1 MTDTNPLIHPSAV
14 IHPQAELAGDVQ
26 VGPFSVIEK
35 DVKIGQGTVVGPH
48 VVING
53 HTTIGK
59 NNHFYQFSSVGEA
72 NQDKKYKGEPTQT
85 IIGDNN
91 IIRESCTIH
100 RGTTQDKQV
109 TKIGNDNLLMAY
121 THIAHDCQIGNN
133 IIIANSS
140 NIAGHVVI
148 DDWAILGGFS
158 GIHQFC
164 RIGAHAFLGIRSHVT
179 QDILPFTLFAEG
191 APRSINVEGI
201 KRRGFSKEQIGL
213 LRKAYKIIFR
223 QGLRIEEALT
233 TISELTDDSDV
244 LNTLIDFIQAS
255 ERGIAR

>member
-1 MTDTNPLIHPSAV
+1 MIHASAIV
-14 IHPQAELAGDVQ
+14 HPNAKIADNVE
-26 VGPFSVIEK
+26 VGPFSVIDEH
-35 DVKIGQGTVVGPH
+35 VEIGEGTIVGPH

-72 NQDKKYKGEPTQT
+72 NQDKKYKGEPTKT

-91 IIRESCTIH
+91 VIRESCTIH

-109 TKIGNDNLLMAY
+109 TQIGSDNLLMAY
-121 THIAHDCQIGNN
+121 THIAHDCVIGDH

-140 NIAGHVVI
+140 NIAGHVKI

-164 RIGAHAFLGIRSHVT
+164 HIGAHAFLGIRSHVT

-201 KRRGFSKEQIGL
+201 KRRGFSTQDISL
-213 LRKAYKIIFR
+213 LRKAYRIIFR
-223 QGLRIEEALT
+223 QGL
-233 TISELTDDSDV
+233 TIVDAVSAVKELSDDCEV
-244 LNTLIDFIQAS
+244 LNTVTDFMLS
-255 ERGIAR
+255 SSRGIAR

>member
-1 MTDTNPLIHPSAV
+1 MIHASAIV
-14 IHPQAELAGDVQ
+14 HPNAKIADNVE
-26 VGPFSVIEK
+26 VGPFSVIDEH
-35 DVKIGQGTVVGPH
+35 VEIGEGTIVGPH

-72 NQDKKYKGEPTQT
+72 NQDKKYKGEPTKT

-91 IIRESCTIH
+91 VIRESCTIH

-109 TKIGNDNLLMAY
+109 TQIGSDNLLMAY
-121 THIAHDCQIGNN
+121 THIAHDCVIGDH

-140 NIAGHVVI
+140 NIAGHVKI

-164 RIGAHAFLGIRSHVT
+164 HIGAHAFLGIRSHVT

-201 KRRGFSKEQIGL
+201 KRRGFSTQDISL
-213 LRKAYKIIFR
+213 LRKAYRIIFR
-223 QGLRIEEALT
+223 QGL
-233 TISELTDDSDV
+233 TIADAVSAVKELSDDCEV
-244 LNTLIDFIQAS
+244 LNTVTDFMLS
-255 ERGIAR
+255 SSRGIAR

>member
-1 MTDTNPLIHPSAV
+1 MIHPSAIV
-14 IHPQAELAGDVQ
+14 HPNANLADDVQ
-26 VGPFSVIEK
+26 VGPFSVIEEH
-35 DVKIGQGTVVGPH
+35 VEIGSGTIVGPH

-53 HTTIGK
+53 HTTIGEK
-59 NNHFYQFSSVGEA
+59 NHFYQFSSIGEA
-72 NQDKKYKGEPTQT
+72 NQDKKYKGEPTRT
-85 IIGDNN
+85 LIGNN
-91 IIRESCTIH
+91 NVIRESCTIH
-100 RGTTQDKQV
+100 RGTTQDRQI
-109 TKIGNDNLLMAY
+109 TSIGDDNLLMAY

-140 NIAGHVVI
+140 NIAGHVII

-158 GIHQFC
+158 GVHQFC

-201 KRRGFSKEQIGL
+201 KRRGFSKEDISL
-213 LRKAYKIIFR
+213 LRKSYRIIFR
-223 QGLRIEEALT
+223 QGLSIEEALDDIASLSSESEVLK
-233 TISELTDDSDV
+233 TIIE
-244 LNTLIDFIQAS
+244 FIRAS

>member
-1 MTDTNPLIHPSAV
+1 MIHPSAV
-14 IHPQAELAGDVQ
+14 VHPKAKIAESAE
-26 VGPFSVIEK
+26 VGPFSFIDEHVE
-35 DVKIGQGTVVGPH
+35 IGEETVVGPH

-59 NNHFYQFSSVGEA
+59 NNHFYQFSSIGEA
-72 NQDKKYKGEPTQT
+72 NQDTKYRGEPTRT
-85 IIGDNN
+85 VIGDNN

-100 RGTTQDKQV
+100 RGTTQDHQL
-109 TKIGNDNLLMAY
+109 TQIGNDNLLMAY
-121 THIAHDCQIGNN
+121 THIAHDCLLGDH

-158 GIHQFC
+158 GVHQFC
-164 RIGAHAFLGIRSHVT
+164 HIGTHAFLGIRSHIT
-179 QDILPFTLFAEG
+179 QDIPPFVLFAEG

-201 KRRGFSKEQIGL
+201 KRRGFSAQDISL
-213 LRKAYKIIFR
+213 LRKAYRLIFR
-223 QGLRIEEALT
+223 QGLRIEEAVEAVLGL
-233 TISELTDDSDV
+233 SEDSSA
-244 LNTLIDFIQAS
+244 LKMMADFIQAS

>member
-1 MTDTNPLIHPSAV
+1 MIHPSAIV
-14 IHPQAELAGDVQ
+14 HPDAKIGDNVE
-26 VGPFSVIEK
+26 VGPFSVIDQNVE
-35 DVKIGQGTVVGPH
+35 IGEGTIVGPH

-53 HTTIGK
+53 HTVIGK
-59 NNHFYQFSSVGEA
+59 SNHFYQFSSIGEA
-72 NQDKKYKGEPTQT
+72 NQDKKYKGEPTKT

-91 IIRESCTIH
+91 VIRESCTIH

-109 TKIGNDNLLMAY
+109 TQIGNDNLLMAY
-121 THIAHDCQIGNN
+121 THIAHDCLIGNN

-158 GIHQFC
+158 GVHQFC
-164 RIGAHAFLGIRSHVT
+164 HIGAHAFLGIRSHVT

-201 KRRGFSKEQIGL
+201 KRRGFSGQDISL
-213 LRKAYKIIFR
+213 LRKAYRLIFR
-223 QGLRIEEALT
+223 QGLRVEEAVAAVNEL
-233 TISELTDDSDV
+233 SEQSEV
-244 LNTLIDFIQAS
+244 LKTVTKFIEGSA
-255 ERGIAR
+255 RGIAR

>member
-1 MTDTNPLIHPSAV
+1 MIHPSAIV
-14 IHPQAELAGDVQ
+14 HPKANLADDVE
-26 VGPFSVIEK
+26 VGPFSVIEEH
-35 DVKIGQGTVVGPH
+35 VEIGSGTIVGPH

-53 HTTIGK
+53 HTTIGEK
-59 NNHFYQFSSVGEA
+59 NHFYQFSSIGEA
-72 NQDKKYKGEPTQT
+72 NQDKKYKGEPTRT
-85 IIGDNN
+85 LIGNN
-91 IIRESCTIH
+91 NVIRESCTIH

-109 TKIGNDNLLMAY
+109 TCIGDDNLLMAY
-121 THIAHDCQIGNN
+121 THIAHDCHIGSN

-140 NIAGHVVI
+140 NIAGHVII

-158 GIHQFC
+158 GVHQFC

-201 KRRGFSKEQIGL
+201 KRRGFSKEDISL
-213 LRKAYKIIFR
+213 LRKSYRIIFR
-223 QGLRIEEALT
+223 QGLSIDEALNDIASLSSESEVLK
-233 TISELTDDSDV
+233 TIIE
-244 LNTLIDFIQAS
+244 FIRAS

>member
-1 MTDTNPLIHPSAV
+1 MIHSSAV
-14 IHPQAELAGDVQ
+14 IHPSAIIGENVTI
-26 VGPFSVIEK
+26 GPFSVIDEH
-35 DVKIGQGTVVGPH
+35 VEIGSGSVVGPH

-53 HTTIGK
+53 HTKIGS
-59 NNHFYQFSSVGEA
+59 NNHFYQFSSIGEA
-72 NQDKKYKGEPTQT
+72 NQDKKYKGEPTRT
-85 IIGDNN
+85 VIGDNN

-100 RGTTQDKQV
+100 RGTTQDRQV
-109 TKIGNDNLLMAY
+109 TSIGSDNLLMAY

-158 GIHQFC
+158 GVHQFC

-179 QDILPFTLFAEG
+179 QDILPFLLFAEG
-191 APRSINVEGI
+191 SPRSINVEGI
-201 KRRGFSKEQIGL
+201 KRRGFSSEEISQ

-223 QGLRIEEALT
+223 QGLRIEEAIDAVSLLSEDSKV
-233 TISELTDDSDV
+233 ISTM
-244 LNTLIDFIQAS
+244 IDFIKSS

>member
-1 MTDTNPLIHPSAV
+1 MIHPSAIV
-14 IHPQAELAGDVQ
+14 HPNAKISESAQI
-26 VGPFSVIEK
+26 GPFSFIDEHVE
-35 DVKIGQGTVVGPH
+35 IGEGTIVASH

-59 NNHFYQFSSVGEA
+59 NNHFYQFSSIGEA
-72 NQDKKYKGEPTQT
+72 NQDTKYRGEPTRT
-85 IIGDNN
+85 VIGDNN

-100 RGTTQDKQV
+100 RGTTQDHQL
-109 TKIGNDNLLMAY
+109 TSIGNDNLLMAY
-121 THIAHDCQIGNN
+121 THIAHDCQLGDH

-164 RIGAHAFLGIRSHVT
+164 HIGAHAFLGIRSHVT
-179 QDILPFTLFAEG
+179 QDIPPFVLFAEG

-201 KRRGFSKEQIGL
+201 KRRGFSAEDISL
-213 LRKAYKIIFR
+213 LRKAYRLIFR
-223 QGLRIEEALT
+223 QGLRVEEAVEAIMKL
-233 TISELTDDSDV
+233 SETSSALKLMTE
-244 LNTLIDFIQAS
+244 FILS
-255 ERGIAR
+255 SKRGIAR

>member
-1 MTDTNPLIHPSAV
+1 MIHPSAV
-14 IHPQAELAGDVQ
+14 VHPKAKIAESAQ
-26 VGPFSVIEK
+26 VGPFSFIDEHVE
-35 DVKIGQGTVVGPH
+35 IGEGTVVGPH

-59 NNHFYQFSSVGEA
+59 NNHFYQFSSIGEV
-72 NQDKKYKGEPTQT
+72 NQDTKYRGEPTRT
-85 IIGDNN
+85 VIGDNN

-100 RGTTQDKQV
+100 RGTTQDHQL
-109 TKIGNDNLLMAY
+109 TQIGNDNLLMAY
-121 THIAHDCQIGNN
+121 THIAHDCRLGDH

-158 GIHQFC
+158 GVHQFC
-164 RIGAHAFLGIRSHVT
+164 HIGAHAFLGIRSHIT
-179 QDILPFTLFAEG
+179 QDIPPFILFAEG

-201 KRRGFSKEQIGL
+201 KRRGFSAQDISL
-213 LRKAYKIIFR
+213 LRKAYRLIFR
-223 QGLRIEEALT
+223 QGLRVEEAVKAVLDL
-233 TISELTDDSDV
+233 SEDSTALKMMV
-244 LNTLIDFIQAS
+244 DFIQTS

>member
-1 MTDTNPLIHPSAV
+1 MTDLNQAIHPSAV
-14 IHPQAELAGDVQ
+14 IHPDAQLASNVQ

-35 DVKIGQGTVVGPH
+35 DVKIGAGTVVGPH

-53 HTTIGK
+53 HTTIGE
-59 NNHFYQFSSVGEA
+59 NNHFYQFSSIGEA
-72 NQDKKYKGEPTQT
+72 NQDKKYNGEPTQT
-85 IIGDNN
+85 VIGNNN

-100 RGTTQDKQV
+100 RGTTQDRQI
-109 TKIGNDNLLMAY
+109 TSIGDDNLLMAY
-121 THIAHDCQIGNN
+121 THVAHDCKIGSNV
-133 IIIANSS
+133 IIANSS

-201 KRRGFSKEQIGL
+201 KRRGFDKQQISL

-223 QGLRIEEALT
+223 QGLRIEEAQQALK
-233 TISELTDDSDV
+233 ELSADSDV
-244 LNTLIDFIQAS
+244 LQVLLDFINAS

>member
-1 MTDTNPLIHPSAV
+1 MIHPSAI
-14 IHPQAELAGDVQ
+14 IHPNAQLADNVT
-26 VGPFSVIEK
+26 VGPFSVIDEH
-35 DVKIGQGTVVGPH
+35 VKIGSGTVVGPH

-53 HTTIGK
+53 YTTIGTD
-59 NNHFYQFSSVGEA
+59 NHFYQFSSIGEA

-85 IIGDNN
+85 IIGNN
-91 IIRESCTIH
+91 NVIRESCTIH
-100 RGTTQDKQV
+100 RGTTQDRQI
-109 TKIGNDNLLMAY
+109 TSIGDNNLLMAY
-121 THIAHDCQIGNN
+121 THIAHDCNIGSD

-148 DDWAILGGFS
+148 EDWAILGGFS
-158 GIHQFC
+158 GVHQFC

-179 QDILPFTLFAEG
+179 QDIMPFTLFAEG

-201 KRRGFSKEQIGL
+201 KRRGFSKEDISL

-223 QGLRIEEALT
+223 QGLRIEDAVQEVESLSPGCDAL
-233 TISELTDDSDV
+233 LTV
-244 LNTLIDFIQAS
+244 TEFVKNS